1 MNSKQRDLMIKR
13 FIFEPQKYG
22 GNEPEV
28 VRKNSDVNF
37 CKSFFN
43 KTMVDEDLVK
53 KLLNEAILNENEQEL
68 DLILMLLEHFN
79 IINHFN
85 VMLAK
90 LLIQPWHHFHDRIA
104 GILEF
109 NASENIIEYLYKGA
123 LYSCDNLE
131 YESDYCEFNRKCL
144 YALAKIGTKESIN
157 YIKEVLKNGND
168 IVSNYAKTILK
179 EYKF

>member
-1 MNSKQRDLMIKR
+1 M
-13 FIFEPQKYG
+13 EGHTY
-22 GNEPEV
+22 V
-28 VRKNSDVNF
+28 
-37 CKSFFN
+37 
-43 KTMVDEDLVK
+43 
-53 KLLNEAILNENEQEL
+53 
-68 DLILMLLEHFN
+68 
-79 IINHFN
+79 
-85 VMLAK
+85 
-90 LLIQPWHHFHDRIA
+90 QPWHHLHDRIA

-168 IVSNYAKTILK
+168 IVYEHQGEEYLAAQMDYTLGKIL
-179 EYKF
+179 ERHID